1 MSENTFDFIIVGGGI
16 IGASTAYKLRKKNP
30 KAKIL
35 IIDKE
40 SRFAS
45 HQTGRNSGVIHSGLY
60 YKPGSVKAKTCTL
73 GYHQLVEFCNKQNIE
88 FDICGKIVVAKNDSD
103 LTQLNS
109 IALRG
114 AENGLSNI
122 RFLQKNEVKKIEPYV
137 DVKAALQIP
146 QTGIVNYSEVSERLI
161 SLAIEKRGSFRLNS
175 EVIGLNRMGS
185 MGAIRLKGNK
195 HFYSEKIIFCVGLQ
209 SDRIAKIDGINEK
222 IRIVPFRGDYYK
234 LKNESRFKVRN
245 LIYPVPDPKF
255 PFLGIHFTRLI
266 NGGRE
271 VGPNAVLALKREGY
285 SNKDFSF
292 NDTIEILKYEGLR
305 NFILKNF
312 GFTINEFVSSFSTK
326 AFIQKAKKLIPES
339 ERYMFEEGGT
349 AGVRDQAISK
359 SGELLMDFN
368 ILREKN
374 QIHVLNA
381 PSPGA
386 TASLSIA
393 KHIVSNY
400 CELYSDID
408 DSCLCWRK
416 EYRNL
421 PSCRKF
427 RRKYQDPKDYQC
439 NIKDFD
445 IEEHPSFNKYIKK
458 DKIPCWNCNIP
469 N

>member
-1 MSENTFDFIIVGGGI
+1 MNESTFDFIIVGGGI

-40 SRFAS
+40 SQFAS

-60 YKPGSVKAKTCTL
+60 YKPGSIKAKTCIL
-73 GYHQLVEFCNKQNIE
+73 GYHQLVEFCSKQNIK

-103 LTQLNS
+103 LNQLNS

-122 RFLQKNEVKKIEPYV
+122 RFLQKNDVKKIEPYV

-175 EVIGLNRMGS
+175 EVIDLNRMGS

-255 PFLGIHFTRLI
+255 PFLGVHFTRMVDSSV
-266 NGGRE
+266 E
-271 VGPNAVLALKREGY
+271 CGPNAVFSFSREGY
-285 SNKDFSF
+285 SKTSFNYKDFYNSLTF
-292 NDTIEILKYEGLR
+292 KGTWKFFQENISYGLKEYELAFSKKKYLIELQKIIPSLEISDLIQGRSGIRAQALNSEG
-305 NFILKNF
+305 
-312 GFTINEFVSSFSTK
+312 
-326 AFIQKAKKLIPES
+326 KLLDDFLI
-339 ERYMFEEGGT
+339 R
-349 AGVRDQAISK
+349 K
-359 SGELLMDFN
+359 GE
-368 ILREKN
+368 IG
-374 QIHVLNA
+374 IHVMIA
-381 PSPGA
+381 PSPAA
-386 TASLSIA
+386 TASLAIA
-393 KHIVSNY
+393 DEILSQ
-400 CELYSDID
+400 L
-408 DSCLCWRK
+408 
-416 EYRNL
+416 
-421 PSCRKF
+421 
-427 RRKYQDPKDYQC
+427 
-439 NIKDFD
+439 
-445 IEEHPSFNKYIKK
+445 
-458 DKIPCWNCNIP
+458 
-469 N
+469 

>member
-40 SRFAS
+40 SQFAS

-60 YKPGSVKAKTCTL
+60 YKPGSIKAKTCIL

-222 IRIVPFRGDYYK
+222 IRIVP
-234 LKNESRFKVRN
+234 L
-245 LIYPVPDPKF
+245 
-255 PFLGIHFTRLI
+255 
-266 NGGRE
+266 
-271 VGPNAVLALKREGY
+271 
-285 SNKDFSF
+285 
-292 NDTIEILKYEGLR
+292 
-305 NFILKNF
+305 
-312 GFTINEFVSSFSTK
+312 
-326 AFIQKAKKLIPES
+326 
-339 ERYMFEEGGT
+339 
-349 AGVRDQAISK
+349 
-359 SGELLMDFN
+359 
-368 ILREKN
+368 
-374 QIHVLNA
+374 
-381 PSPGA
+381 
-386 TASLSIA
+386 
-393 KHIVSNY
+393 
-400 CELYSDID
+400 
-408 DSCLCWRK
+408 
-416 EYRNL
+416 
-421 PSCRKF
+421 
-427 RRKYQDPKDYQC
+427 
-439 NIKDFD
+439 
-445 IEEHPSFNKYIKK
+445 
-458 DKIPCWNCNIP
+458 
-469 N
+469 